1 MEFQSTFPNTDVINI
16 HLSSSLNS
24 LFLPRPSLNSNKM
37 ESFAALFAAAC
48 RWKIVTVQFL
58 GIKQQLISIVGLISR
73 SLFVN
78 LFHTCCAAVTRL
90 LRFSFKDINLASSC
104 HMTIHQRLVGRS
116 LMVDEV
122 NDIITTLIAED
133 DEVCLTTIRKEK
145 LGVIVGRLWW
155 LERT

>member
-1 MEFQSTFPNTDVINI
+1 
-16 HLSSSLNS
+16 
-24 LFLPRPSLNSNKM
+24 
-37 ESFAALFAAAC
+37 
-48 RWKIVTVQFL
+48 
-58 GIKQQLISIVGLISR
+58 
-73 SLFVN
+73 
-78 LFHTCCAAVTRL
+78 
-90 LRFSFKDINLASSC
+90 
-104 HMTIHQRLVGRS
+104 MTIHQRLVGRS